1 MIESSDEQ
9 IGVTRLYC
17 KGDNI
22 SSFTGFSVRVGVHG
36 GSKDGI
42 GYVFGL
48 FAGLKMDCYNLSFG
62 TLVTSVYCRPIRH
75 NFGVI
80 VF

>member
-1 MIESSDEQ
+1 MTESSDEPS

-17 KGDNI
+17 NGDNI
-22 SSFTGFSVRVGVHG
+22 SSLTGFSSRVGVHG

-48 FAGLKMDCYNLSFG
+48 FAGLKMDCYKRLLPAYNL
-62 TLVTSVYCRPIRH
+62 
-75 NFGVI
+75 
-80 VF
+80 

>member
-17 KGDNI
+17 KGENI
-22 SSFTGFSVRVGVHG
+22 SSFTGFSIRVGVHG

-48 FAGLKMDCYNLSFG
+48 FAGLKY
-62 TLVTSVYCRPIRH
+62 V
-75 NFGVI
+75 VI
-80 VF
+80 QIVIELDYRAISL